1 MYTTGV
7 RVDMGQFS
15 RDVVGTMLGDHLY
28 LASMISDRRWD
39 TIKALCD
46 HNREKPTI
54 EVHSMQVNRRS
65 LYEASSD

>member
-1 MYTTGV
+1 
-7 RVDMGQFS
+7 MGQFS
-15 RDVVGTMLGDHLY
+15 HNVVGTMLGDHLY
-28 LASMISDRRWD
+28 LASMISDRQWD

-54 EVHSMQVNRRS
+54 KVHSMQENHRS